1 MKALVTGGGGFLGR
15 AICEHLVRR
24 GDSVRSFARGDYPE
38 LTALGVEHVRGDI
51 EDSLA
56 VRKAAEGVEVIFHVA
71 AKPGIWG
78 SRESFY
84 GPNVRGTENVIAACR
99 AHGIAK
105 LVHTS
110 SPSVVFGGRDLE
122 GVNESTPFPDHF
134 EALYPETK
142 ALSERAV
149 LGVNDARLA
158 TVALRPHLIWGP
170 RDNHLVPRV
179 IDRGRKGQLRRLGSE
194 NKKVDCIY
202 IDNCAE
208 AHLHAAD
215 RLAPG
220 SRIAGKV
227 YFLSNDDP
235 RPLWDLVNGILAA
248 AGLPPVTRSVP
259 VGVAKLMGGALE
271 VVHGAFGLQ
280 GEPRMT
286 RFLAGEL
293 STAHWF
299 DISAAKR
306 DLEWKPRVSID
317 EGLKRLAEWLRAGGR

>member
-1 MKALVTGGGGFLGR
+1 
-15 AICEHLVRR
+15 
-24 GDSVRSFARGDYPE
+24 
-38 LTALGVEHVRGDI
+38 
-51 EDSLA
+51 
-56 VRKAAEGVEVIFHVA
+56 
-71 AKPGIWG
+71 
-78 SRESFY
+78 
-84 GPNVRGTENVIAACR
+84 VRGTENVIAACR
-99 AHGIAK
+99 AHGIPK

-110 SPSVVFGGRDLE
+110 SPSIVFAGHDLE
-122 GVNESTPFPDHF
+122 GVNESTPIPDHF

-142 ALSERAV
+142 AQAERAV
-149 LGVNDARLA
+149 RAVNDATLA

-179 IDRGRKGQLRRLGSE
+179 IERGKKGQLRRLGSA
-194 NKKVDCIY
+194 NKKVDTIY
-202 IDNCAE
+202 IDNCVD
-208 AHLHAAD
+208 AHLAACD

-220 SRIAGKV
+220 SKIAGKV

-235 RPLWDLVNGILAA
+235 RPLWDLVNAILAA

-259 VGVAKLMGGALE
+259 VGVARFMGGALE
-271 VVHGAFGLQ
+271 LVHGALGLE

-306 DLEWKPRVSID
+306 DLEWKPRVSIE
-317 EGLKRLAEWLRAGGR
+317 EGLKRLAEWLRTQPR